1 MQVWDHFRHFMA
13 SVYDWFA
20 TSSNWKGSGGIP
32 ELVWHQLELSFAVV
46 LGAVVIGGGIGLVLG
61 HTGRGGLVAVNAA
74 NAARAVPSL
83 ALLTLFAIIPAISL
97 RWGGFL
103 AAFLALL
110 ILAIPPILTNT
121 YVGIREVDTDVR
133 EAASAMGLTGGQVLG
148 RVELP
153 LAIPVLMAGIRTASI
168 EVVATS
174 TLAAY
179 VSFSDL
185 GTPIIAGL
193 NTNNTVEAFAG
204 ALLVAALAGLVA
216 FGLGVVQRL
225 CTPAPLRRRDS
236 GLDRPPRGSLPT
248 MASSPAV

>member
-1 MQVWDHFRHFMA
+1 VNDWDHFRHFVA
-13 SVYDWFA
+13 SVGDWLTA
-20 TSSNWKGSGGIP
+20 PANWSGPTGIP
-32 ELVWHQLELSFAVV
+32 ELFWRQAELSLAVV
-46 LGAVVIGGGIGLVLG
+46 VGAVVIGGGIGVLFG

-121 YVGIREVDTDVR
+121 YVGVREVDPDVR
-133 EAASAMGLTGGQVLG
+133 EAARAIGLTGGEVLRG
-148 RVELP
+148 VELP
-153 LAIPVLMAGIRTASI
+153 LAVPFILAGIRTASI

-179 VSFSDL
+179 VSYTDL
-185 GTPIIAGL
+185 GTPVISGL
-193 NTNNTVEAFAG
+193 NTNNTVEAFGG
-204 ALLVAALAGLVA
+204 AVLVAVLAALVA
-216 FGLGVVQRL
+216 LCLGVLQRL
-225 CTPAPLRRRDS
+225 LTPRPLRRQR
-236 GLDRPPRGSLPT
+236 RVRAPRLG
-248 MASSPAV
+248 AAGPAAAVT

>member
-1 MQVWDHFRHFMA
+1 MQIWDHFRHFMA

-20 TSSNWKGSGGIP
+20 TAANWKGSSGIP

-46 LGAVVIGGGIGLVLG
+46 LGAVVVGGGIGLVLG
-61 HTGRGGLVAVNAA
+61 HTGRGGLVAINAA

-97 RWGGFL
+97 KWGGFL
-103 AAFLALL
+103 AAFLALV

-121 YVGIREVDTDVR
+121 YVGIREVDSDVR
-133 EAASAMGLTGGQVLG
+133 DAATAMGLTGRQVLR

-153 LAIPVLMAGIRTASI
+153 LAIPVVMAGIRTASI

-204 ALLVAALAGLVA
+204 ALGGLSDP
-216 FGLGVVQRL
+216 FGWNF
-225 CTPAPLRRRDS
+225 CTIV
-236 GLDRPPRGSLPT
+236 T
-248 MASSPAV
+248 

>member
-13 SVYDWFA
+13 SVWDWFA
-20 TSSNWKGSGGIP
+20 TSANWKGSSGIP

-46 LGAVVIGGGIGLVLG
+46 LGAVVIGGGVGLVLG
-61 HTGRGGLVAVNAA
+61 HTGRGGLVAINAA

-97 RWGGFL
+97 KWGGFL
-103 AAFLALL
+103 AAFLALV

-133 EAASAMGLTGGQVLG
+133 EAASAMGLTAGQVLR

-153 LAIPVLMAGIRTASI
+153 LSIPVLMAGIRTASI

-216 FGLGVVQRL
+216 FGLGVVQKAL
-225 CTPAPLRRRDS
+225 TPAPLRHQLS
-236 GLDRPPRGSLPT
+236 GLNRSPRGSVPQVAGSAAT
-248 MASSPAV
+248 